1 MGRVDF
7 WGNSLAQLRGL
18 PREPRAAFAWAI
30 FELEKSPRTLP
41 VSRSHD
47 LATESMRGE
56 PSLFRI
62 AVGATRNPP
71 GYRAIYYLQRD
82 RIYFI
87 RFRYRDPSTYQG
99 LRKDLGRLLADL
111 GTSKG

>member
-1 MGRVDF
+1 MRRVDF
-7 WGNSLAQLRGL
+7 WGKSLAQLRGL
-18 PREPRAAFAWAI
+18 PREPRSAFAWAI
-30 FELEKSPRTLP
+30 LELEKNPRTP
-41 VSRSHD
+41 PASQGHD

-56 PSLFRI
+56 PNLFRI

-71 GYRAIYYLQRD
+71 GYRAIYYLQEERV
-82 RIYFI
+82 YFI

-111 GTSKG
+111 GTSKS